1 MRSGIDFRQVQ
12 NPGSLFDSLPPIV
25 VFAVADEPLVNLN
38 RLPFTPE
45 FQLAHCILLLSRNC
59 HGILDYFDEEPDSAV
74 ISTGERLDCF
84 GAHAQH
90 VAVDDEKEKR
100 DVEELPHFSGVFSA
114 QQKRTLHSPHLH
126 RGSVRPASSSVFW

>member
-1 MRSGIDFRQVQ
+1 MRGGIDLRQSK
-12 NPGSLFDSLPPIV
+12 NPQSLLDRLPPNV
-25 VFAVADEPLVNLN
+25 VFAVADEHLVNLN
-38 RLPFTPE
+38 HLPLAAE
-45 FQLAHCILLLSRNC
+45 FQLAHYMLLLRRSC
-59 HGILDYFDEEPDSAV
+59 HGILDDFDGAPDRAV
-74 ISTGERLDCF
+74 IGTRERLDCF